1 MNIINEVIPNI
12 RHDNVELF
20 FIEPDSPFLE
30 LDQFIHHLCGPY
42 EQSWL
47 TGVYA
52 LLRYA
57 PYFITIALYI
67 ASFWYKQ
74 IYLLFFSFG
83 LTLDGLINEAIN
95 DAVNRP
101 PRTPKCPPLWG
112 TAVAYE
118 IETSS
123 FFVTFILGYMTL
135 YRPRTK
141 LWHILLLFIWLAL
154 NVSGAH
160 FMHFHHSDAIVNGAI
175 LGTFLALTYQVLLHW
190 IFVPSMC
197 RVLRYRLV
205 RYWGYID
212 TLCNA
217 DVVPR
222 HIVIHEN
229 FTREFGS
236 NREKQLDYEKVEKF
250 VSKQNW

>member
-1 MNIINEVIPNI
+1 MNIIDTAIPNI
-12 RHDNVELF
+12 RHDNVELL

-30 LDQFIHHLCGPY
+30 LDSFIHQICGPY

-57 PYFITIALYI
+57 PYFITIVMYV

-74 IYLLFFSFG
+74 IYLLFFSIG
-83 LTLDGLINEAIN
+83 LTLDGYLNEAIN

-101 PRTPKCPPLWG
+101 PRMQRCPPLWG

-118 IETSS
+118 IEHAA
-123 FFVTFILGYMTL
+123 FFITFALGYMSL

-141 LWHILLLFIWLAL
+141 LWHIALLFLWYAL
-154 NVSGAH
+154 IVSGAH

-175 LGTFLALTYQVLLHW
+175 LGTFVALTYQVLLHW
-190 IFVPSMC
+190 IFVPRLC
-197 RVLRYRLV
+197 RMLQNRLV
-205 RYWGYID
+205 VYWGYID
-212 TLCNA
+212 TLCYG
-217 DVVPR
+217 DTVPR
-222 HIVIHEN
+222 HVVVHEN
-229 FTREFGS
+229 FQREFGK
-236 NREKQLDYEKVEKF
+236 NRERALDYESVEKF
-250 VSKQNW
+250 VSKQTW